1 MMMPVF
7 YLSGGTLRD
16 PTNGERITE
25 IPYVAADVETTGL
38 SAADGHRV
46 CEFALL
52 RFLRGTVIDSFVS
65 LVNPLR
71 PIDPGASAVNGI
83 TDEMVAAAPTFAD
96 LLPRILDFLADD
108 PLVFHNAPFDLSFL
122 RSEARIAGGSWPGNR
137 VIDTLLL
144 ARRTGR
150 SAPTPSRASAG
161 SSASAPPST
170 VRKPTPGPRGN
181 CCSTCTK
188 NGRSYYFFRATFRF
202 FVTPEAFTASR
213 YAFARTAS
221 ISARRS

>member
-1 MMMPVF
+1 MRNPTD
-7 YLSGGTLRD
+7 GG
-16 PTNGERITE
+16 RIIE

-83 TDEMVAAAPTFAD
+83 TDAMVAGAPTFAD

-137 VIDTLLL
+137 VIDTL
-144 ARRTGR
+144 
-150 SAPTPSRASAG
+150 SAG
-161 SSASAPPST
+161 PPDRALPLPLPPEHLPGTRHRLHLPPGGSRRLGRGEIIIAPRSGE
-170 VRKPTPGPRGN
+170 PGSLSPLLGIPFPPPHH
-181 CCSTCTK
+181 K
-188 NGRSYYFFRATFRF
+188 
-202 FVTPEAFTASR
+202 
-213 YAFARTAS
+213 
-221 ISARRS
+221 

>member
-1 MMMPVF
+1 MRNPAN
-7 YLSGGTLRD
+7 GG
-16 PTNGERITE
+16 RIAE

-83 TDEMVAAAPTFAD
+83 TDEMVAGAPTFAD
-96 LLPRILDFLADD
+96 LLPRILDFLSDD

-122 RSEARIAGGSWPGNR
+122 QSEARLAGGSWPGNR
-137 VIDTLLL
+137 VIDTLTL

-150 SAPTPSRASAG
+150 FRSHSLPNICRELGIGSTFHRAEADAWAAGKLLLHLVPSD
-161 SSASAPPST
+161 
-170 VRKPTPGPRGN
+170 GN
-181 CCSTCTK
+181 
-188 NGRSYYFFRATFRF
+188 
-202 FVTPEAFTASR
+202 P
-213 YAFARTAS
+213 
-221 ISARRS
+221 